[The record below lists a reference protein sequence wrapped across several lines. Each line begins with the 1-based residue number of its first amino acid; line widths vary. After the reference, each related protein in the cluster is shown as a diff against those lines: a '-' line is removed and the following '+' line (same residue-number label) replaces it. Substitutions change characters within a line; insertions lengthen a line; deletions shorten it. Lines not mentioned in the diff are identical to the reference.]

1 MRGFYMKGHK
11 LMYETNEQQSPQAV
25 VNTILTSSILES
37 LDRIEQ
43 TKNDRNLL
51 SDLGV
56 EPAKKEGSK
65 IDPAISE
72 RLNAQI
78 NMLASQTS
86 VNITEH
92 RRKQLLATND
102 INALNKMFFEKLDSW
117 KKEVVAI
124 PAEHKMNP
132 IFDIK
137 FSLRDSNEYQY
148 LTADINQF
156 EREFS
161 SINENLLNKVGQLAS
176 ARTALWNLE
185 NKTPEK
191 VLNIIEQVEKIV
203 SGGFYTFELDQ
214 SVKMVR
220 GSYCFYTS
228 PIFLAYKN
236 PAAGINIQSCP
247 FGRFKVVYNILNGS
261 IKVTRLAKNL
271 EYSGYYH
278 PHVSASGSVCWGNAA
293 QLYKESVQT
302 YDMVKA
308 LNTLQVILTNY
319 NDQSPYKPIQRFDA
333 IVRPEVYKTEF
344 RFTGVHVLYS
354 SDYSFR
360 FYELDIKECA
370 YLTLSGQDDS
380 IDCDD
385 YESWQDLCEK
395 HDLTLESA
403 QEDLQSLELRYYKKY
418 SFGECLENAYYFKT
432 AGGKYL
438 KANEL
443 YTLGEG

>member
-1 MRGFYMKGHK
+1 MN
-11 LMYETNEQQSPQAV
+11 ETNEQQSPQAA
-25 VNTILTSSILES
+25 VNSILTSSIIES

-43 TKNDRNLL
+43 TNNDRKLL

-56 EPAKKEGSK
+56 EPAKTDTPK
-65 IDPAISE
+65 IDTALAE

-92 RRKQLLATND
+92 RRKQLLATGNL
-102 INALNKMFFEKLDSW
+102 NTLNKLFFEKLDSW
-117 KKEVVAI
+117 KKEVIAI
-124 PAEHKMNP
+124 ASEQKSNP

-161 SINENLLNKVGQLAS
+161 AINENLLNKVGQLAS

-191 VLNIIEQVEKIV
+191 VLNIVEQIEKIV

-214 SVKMVR
+214 SVKMIR

-278 PHVSASGSVCWGNAA
+278 PHVSASGSVCWGNAT
-293 QLYKESVQT
+293 QLYKEAVQT

-344 RFTGVHVLYS
+344 KYMGISVLYS
-354 SDYSFR
+354 SDYSLQ
-360 FYELDIKECA
+360 FYNLEYSDCS
-370 YLTLSGQDDS
+370 YLVLSGQDDS

-385 YESWQDLCEK
+385 YDSWQDLCEK
-395 HDLTLESA
+395 NDLTLESA
-403 QEDLQSLELRYYKKY
+403 QNDFQSLELKYYKKF
-418 SFGECLENAYYFKT
+418 SFGEQADSAYYYKT
-432 AGGKYL
+432 TSGKYL